1 MALGFGFSRGL
12 FQTFFLSTCFRLP
25 SLRLLRAC
33 TPHRA
38 WRRFLYACYLCP
50 KTQGKLSVLS
60 ACFLHHLFLIG
71 SIITGKIVN
80 CRGQSLQNM
89 LFFELICTWRPRL
102 TRPSRTGSAFGY
114 LFPSLA
120 LHSDESSFSCSL
132 RHLTI
137 LPPPAFVSLQ
147 NFRVSS

>member
-1 MALGFGFSRGL
+1 MGLGFWVFSRFVPNFFPQHMLQASLFASLEGL
-12 FQTFFLSTCFRLP
+12 HTASCMEALFVCVLPLPQNPRKTFCFV
-25 SLRLLRAC
+25 SL
-33 TPHRA
+33 
-38 WRRFLYACYLCP
+38 
-50 KTQGKLSVLS
+50 
-60 ACFLHHLFLIG
+60 LFTSPIPIG

-102 TRPSRTGSAFGY
+102 TLPSRTGSAFGY

-132 RHLTI
+132 RHLTT
-137 LPPPAFVSLQ
+137 LPPPGFMSLQ